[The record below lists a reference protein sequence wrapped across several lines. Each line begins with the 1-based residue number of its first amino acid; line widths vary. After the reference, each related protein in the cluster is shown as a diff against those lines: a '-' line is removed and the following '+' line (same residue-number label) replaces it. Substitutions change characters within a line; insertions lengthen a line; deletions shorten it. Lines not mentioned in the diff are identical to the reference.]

1 MLTHLKYTTPIVQSE
16 PGTAKIDGEEVY
28 PCTPTLL
35 KRLGFT
41 ESILNKYTELHK
53 QKLNPS
59 CIVTKELRDYQKQD
73 ALFLA
78 NRKCA
83 GCFNQQRTGKTPTIC
98 EVVNIKKFKKVLI
111 VCPSSLVLDWKQE
124 FTRWTG
130 LDCIAIQGT
139 IKKKQELLEH
149 WTQGAVISYESLREV
164 FHKKESEDGI
174 IELTKTGMLNAILK
188 HKDIEC
194 VIVDEA
200 HRIANRKTAQA
211 AAVFSLCKIPNR
223 YALTGTPAISKQ
235 EDIFSILHF
244 LFPTIFSSYW
254 RFIDYYF
261 NKREVFVT
269 RTRKKMEITGLRWDK
284 TKELQEFLD
293 AIATQRKRKDV
304 MEWLPDKEYH
314 TIKLEPT
321 KEQFKYLAE
330 LDANFETEDLITIN
344 VLDNLIKERQI
355 CLSPLLVGL
364 KGNSPKLEWLQNYI
378 KDYPDKSILIFSKF
392 TKWLELLNKELP
404 GCEMITGNV
413 SYADRKRI
421 CEQFQNGNIKR
432 LLINIDAGK
441 EGLTLDKA
449 EASIFTD
456 KYPPVGVLEQAEDR
470 FVATKEELAHKEHII
485 YSLIMQQTYEE
496 NIEESITH
504 KLKETDL
511 INDYQK
517 YLERRSHVQ

>member
-1 MLTHLKYTTPIVQSE
+1 MLTHLKYTTPVILSE
-16 PGTAKIDGEEVY
+16 PGTARVDGEEVY

-35 KRLGFT
+35 KKLGFT

-53 QKLNPS
+53 QHLDPS
-59 CIVTKELRDYQKQD
+59 CLVTKELRDYQKKD

-111 VCPSSLVLDWKQE
+111 VCPSSLVLDWQQE

-130 LDCIAIQGT
+130 LECLAIQGT
-139 IKKKQELLEH
+139 IKQKQERLKN

-164 FHKKESEDGI
+164 FHKKESNDGI
-174 IELTKTGMLNAILK
+174 IEVSKTGMLDTILK

-211 AAVFSLCKIPNR
+211 DAVFSLCKIPNR

-261 NKREVFVT
+261 NKREVFVS

-293 AIATQRKRKDV
+293 AVATQRKRKDV

-314 TIKLEPT
+314 TIKLEVT
-321 KEQFKYLAE
+321 KEQSKYLAE

-344 VLDNLIKERQI
+344 VLDTLIKERQI
-355 CLSPLLVGL
+355 CLSPQLVGL
-364 KGNSPKLEWLQNYI
+364 KGQSPKLDWLKNYI
-378 KDYPDKSILIFSKF
+378 KDYPDKPILIFSKF
-392 TKWLELLNKELP
+392 TKWLELLEQELP
-404 GCEMITGNV
+404 DCMLITGNV
-413 SYADRKRI
+413 SYKDRKDI
-421 CEQFQNGNIKR
+421 CDKFQHGNIKR

-441 EGLTLDKA
+441 EGLTLDTA

-470 FVATKEELAHKEHII
+470 FVATKQELAHKEHMI
-485 YSLIMQQTYEE
+485 YSLVMKDTYEE
-496 NIEESITH
+496 NIEACIENR
-504 KLKETDL
+504 LKETDL
-511 INDYQK
+511 INDYKK
-517 YLERRSHVQ
+517 YLERRTSC